1 MDVPT
6 FLKNASECA
15 DIIRMVLIAVGVH
28 LPKRV

>member
-1 MDVPT
+1 MYKL

-15 DIIRMVLIAVGVH
+15 DTIRVVLIDVGVH